1 MRQNAD
7 RNNSEYGHLLSSE
20 FKADKLFKLIFE
32 TTLLSHFKQPQFFQN
47 IKFRAKLKISKFG
60 TKNALFRCF
69 WVAILI
75 ESHLKLAP
83 PSW

>member
-7 RNNSEYGHLLSSE
+7 RNNSEYGHFLSSE

-83 PSW
+83 PS